1 MKITET
7 KHFKERFEYIFTYN
21 DIDIYDINHAIDRFL
36 ERHKDLNFNDVL
48 ITIRR
53 GLSRIDFDYNNT
65 AENYMII
72 SRSTNLKIP
81 LELTYHKQT
90 DELIAVIPTVLDKS
104 IHKHNTRDDIEILT
118 EKSKREHSFNRIYEI
133 NKNLSTFPF
142 CHYFEDGEYSKS
154 FEVINV
160 K

>member
-21 DIDIYDINHAIDRFL
+21 NIDIYDINHAIDRFL
-36 ERHKDLNFNDVL
+36 ERHTNLVFNDVM
-48 ITIRR
+48 IVIRR
-53 GLSRIDFDYNNT
+53 GLRKIDFDYNND

-90 DELIAVIPTVLDKS
+90 NELIAVIPTILDKS
-104 IHKHNTRDDIEILT
+104 IHKYNTKDDIEVLT
-118 EKSKREHSFNRIYEI
+118 EKSRKERTFNRVYEI
-133 NKNLSTFPF
+133 DKDLSTFPF
-142 CHYFEDGEYSKS
+142 CHYFEDGKYYKS
-154 FEVINV
+154 FETINV